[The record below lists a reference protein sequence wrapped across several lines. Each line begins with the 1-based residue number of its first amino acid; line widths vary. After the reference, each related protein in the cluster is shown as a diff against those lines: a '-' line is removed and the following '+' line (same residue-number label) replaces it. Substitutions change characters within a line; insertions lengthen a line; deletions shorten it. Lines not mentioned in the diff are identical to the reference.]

1 MIYDFEEFVNEGKK
15 VDYVIVNQINDY
27 KECIEFVDKNGYP
40 VEVDETEI
48 QNLWKKLKGN
58 KQKFAETV
66 FAEYPD
72 VFEIRRATGDDDDED
87 DLGEYIDRKLRRWNV
102 YLNDND

>member
-1 MIYDFEEFVNEGKK
+1 M
-15 VDYVIVNQINDY
+15 
-27 KECIEFVDKNGYP
+27 
-40 VEVDETEI
+40 
-48 QNLWKKLKGN
+48 KGD

-72 VFEIRRATGDDDDED
+72 VFEIRHATGDEDDED

>member
-1 MIYDFEEFVNEGKK
+1 M
-15 VDYVIVNQINDY
+15 
-27 KECIEFVDKNGYP
+27 
-40 VEVDETEI
+40 
-48 QNLWKKLKGN
+48 KGD

-72 VFEIRRATGDDDDED
+72 VFEIRRATGDEDDED